1 MTLKFLYVWEF
12 GDQPSIHSD
21 TAETNPVP
29 YKMNHSMLLRCLKDA
44 VDFNHGEES
53 GYCMVADFSGPLK
66 AFRWGF
72 TWQ

>member
-1 MTLKFLYVWEF
+1 
-12 GDQPSIHSD
+12 
-21 TAETNPVP
+21 
-29 YKMNHSMLLRCLKDA
+29 MLLRCLKDA